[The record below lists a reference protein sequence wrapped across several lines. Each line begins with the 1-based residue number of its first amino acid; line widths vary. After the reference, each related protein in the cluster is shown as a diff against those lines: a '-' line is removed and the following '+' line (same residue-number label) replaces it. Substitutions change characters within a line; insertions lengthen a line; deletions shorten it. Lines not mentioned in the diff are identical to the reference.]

1 MTLGG
6 RKAAKWGL
14 WALLLFALTGL
25 QSAPAAVS
33 AASPVLGAAMAV
45 SVLLAERNEAAACG
59 FAAFAGLLWDV
70 SAGKLLGYYGLMLLG
85 AGAAACWLLRNY
97 LRRTALTAVWLAA
110 VAGVVPHPART
121 GWRQPS
127 PSSAG

>member
-6 RKAAKWGL
+6 RKAVKWGL
-14 WALLLFALTGL
+14 WVLLLFALTGL

-85 AGAAACWLLRNY
+85 TGAAGL
-97 LRRTALTAVWLAA
+97 LAA
-110 VAGVVPHPART
+110 RELPPPHRLNRRLVGGSRHLPLPAD
-121 GWRQPS
+121 
-127 PSSAG
+127 

>member
-14 WALLLFALTGL
+14 WTLLLFALTGL
-25 QSAPAAVS
+25 QSAPAVAA

-85 AGAAACWLLRNY
+85 AGAAACWLLRNCS
-97 LRRTALTAVWLAA
+97 LPPRNMESNRESISFFMEPIPFPRLCPRAA
-110 VAGVVPHPART
+110 PP
-121 GWRQPS
+121 W
-127 PSSAG
+127 